1 MNMAASGT
9 HSAIRSLQQSDQL
22 LGKANIFPVG
32 LARLS
37 EANTPHGSQVNDDDI
52 INKQIQAD
60 LNSQAESNW
69 KDSLKK
75 ARKRKSRDVDEGSD
89 AEKSPK
95 KSRKE
100 KSRENWKEKRV
111 SKSFRE
117 SGLDLSHDSSSNGTE
132 PSPELINSTDR
143 TGKPIPRS
151 AEGPNQDFA
160 ETRSAEKLEDG
171 KKKEAEDKIRRDSGL
186 AAVAR
191 RTPLGLNREA
201 LLQSILKGCSPDKHT
216 DVKAEHAL
224 PSESESGNVFATPKV
239 SSTPK
244 TSKGKPRHRVSMV
257 PVLPEGYK
265 PGLLDS
271 KGRFHCPV
279 KGCDKLYTRRATL
292 GEHMNV
298 SKTCHPCHRMLK
310 NAYCV

>member
-1 MNMAASGT
+1 MAASGT
-9 HSAIRSLQQSDQL
+9 HSVILMLKQSDRL
-22 LGKANIFPVG
+22 FGKADIFPVG

-37 EANTPHGSQVNDDDI
+37 EVNTPHGSQVNDDDI

-60 LNSQAESNW
+60 LNSQAESHW
-69 KDSLKK
+69 KDSFRK
-75 ARKRKSRDVDEGSD
+75 ARKRKSRDVDDDSD

-100 KSRENWKEKRV
+100 KNRESWKEKRALN
-111 SKSFRE
+111 SFRE
-117 SGLDLSHDSSSNGTE
+117 SGHEFFHDSSNGTE
-132 PSPELINSTDR
+132 PSPELINSTDG
-143 TGKPIPRS
+143 TGKPIPS

-160 ETRSAEKLEDG
+160 ETRSTEKNDAG
-171 KKKEAEDKIRRDSGL
+171 KKNEAEDKIRCDSGL
-186 AAVAR
+186 AAVAG

-201 LLQSILKGCSPDKHT
+201 LLRSILKGCSPDKHM
-216 DVKAEHAL
+216 DVKVQHAL
-224 PSESESGNVFATPKV
+224 PSESESGNISATPKV
-239 SSTPK
+239 SSTPN
-244 TSKGKPRHRVSMV
+244 TSSKGKPRHRVSMV

-265 PGLLDS
+265 PGLPGS

-298 SKTCHPCHRMLK
+298 SKTCHPCHRMLR

>member
-1 MNMAASGT
+1 MAASGT
-9 HSAIRSLQQSDQL
+9 HYAILTLKQSDRL
-22 LGKANIFPVG
+22 LGKADIFPVG

-37 EANTPHGSQVNDDDI
+37 EADTPHGSQVNDDDI

-60 LNSQAESNW
+60 LNSQAKLHW
-69 KDSLKK
+69 KDSFKK

-100 KSRENWKEKRV
+100 KNRENWKEKRA
-111 SKSFRE
+111 SKGFRE
-117 SGLDLSHDSSSNGTE
+117 SGHDLSHDSSSNGTE
-132 PSPELINSTDR
+132 PSPELINGTDR
-143 TGKPIPRS
+143 TGEPIPS
-151 AEGPNQDFA
+151 AEGPNQEFA
-160 ETRSAEKLEDG
+160 ETRSTEKNEDG
-171 KKKEAEDKIRRDSGL
+171 KRNEAEDKIRRDSGL
-186 AAVAR
+186 AAVAG

-216 DVKAEHAL
+216 DVKAQHAL
-224 PSESESGNVFATPKV
+224 PSESESGNVSATPKV

-244 TSKGKPRHRVSMV
+244 TTSKGKPRHRVSMV

-265 PGLLDS
+265 PGLPGLKS
-271 KGRFHCPV
+271 RFYCPV

-298 SKTCHPCHRMLK
+298 SKTYHPCHRMIK
-310 NAYCV
+310 SAHCV